1 MKKKRK
7 DSELWRYFYVEV
19 LVQIVLGGGIVSGVF
34 DKVIEMTSVIDYIV
48 WIVLTL
54 LLSCLMQRVI
64 E

>member
-34 DKVIEMTSVIDYIV
+34 DKVIEMKSVIDYIV